1 MLEHSHPHPHPHPTL
16 TPSGLVSYCA
26 TSQLLPVGWYHL
38 LHSIHTTQKKGSK
51 IDYSQSTNRSLRH
64 LSNEK
69 QLNQYS
75 QAMFSLHQMLIG

>member
-1 MLEHSHPHPHPHPTL
+1 MTIKK
-16 TPSGLVSYCA
+16 GLVRHCA
-26 TSQLLPVGWYHL
+26 TSQLLLVGWYHL

-51 IDYSQSTNRSLRH
+51 TDYRQSKNRSLPH

-75 QAMFSLHQMLIG
+75 QAMFSLHQMLIE